1 MAKKDHPMDEMKKMD
16 LKGRTKLNLELE
28 KELAHLRVDLKTG
41 KSKQGHKVK
50 ALKKQIARIYTINNN
65 KSVSSSN
72 N

>member
-16 LKGRTKLNLELE
+16 LKGRAKLNLELE
-28 KELAHLRVDLKTG
+28 KDLAHLRVDLKTG

-50 ALKKQIARIYTINNN
+50 ALKKQIARIYTLNNQ
-65 KSVSSSN
+65 SVSSSN